1 MRHHPHDSENLP
13 WQKEII
19 WVDFFFFF
27 LGLPPQH
34 MDVPGLGAELEQ

>member
-1 MRHHPHDSENLP
+1 MAKGDYLGRL
-13 WQKEII
+13 
-19 WVDFFFFF
+19 FFFF